1 MQDART
7 EIKRL
12 PVWQP
17 LAGRQ
22 LPAQNW
28 GKPQSRTSGT
38 PAWGGSSWSP
48 QSPHPGFLHRVA
60 PKAVKITT
68 YSAKL
73 KQISGHNLTLPQFA
87 PPPHAPTPT
96 PTPPPGGP
104 QGDLCL
110 TFHLQYLVFYD
121 TQGEGC
127 GGGNQD
133 LSAEIKRSH
142 IKELAAS
149 SKHKGRYTETSGSP
163 RDPAPLAAEGVKLHH
178 EKARPFE
185 QPQQLA
191 R

>member
-1 MQDART
+1 MASCLKREEIHPLQDAQT

-48 QSPHPGFLHRVA
+48 RSPHPGFLHRVA
-60 PKAVKITT
+60 PKAAKITT

-87 PPPHAPTPT
+87 PPAPRSNPHPHPTPRGSSGRPLSHVS
-96 PTPPPGGP
+96 PTISSF
-104 QGDLCL
+104 LRH
-110 TFHLQYLVFYD
+110 T
-121 TQGEGC
+121 
-127 GGGNQD
+127 GGGVWWGQPRFISRNK
-133 LSAEIKRSH
+133 AEPYQR
-142 IKELAAS
+142 AS
-149 SKHKGRYTETSGSP
+149 G
-163 RDPAPLAAEGVKLHH
+163 
-178 EKARPFE
+178 
-185 QPQQLA
+185 QQ
-191 R
+191 